1 MTSEQYDGEE
11 QMHEDW
17 VDGDSP
23 PRIWSPNRDDGKV
36 RFFAAIHIC
45 CQ

>member
-11 QMHEDW
+11 PMHENW

-23 PRIWSPNRDDGKV
+23 PRIWARDGKV
-36 RFFAAIHIC
+36 SYSTLGEA
-45 CQ
+45 